1 MGKTPKIA
9 VMGGG
14 SWATAIAK
22 ICMANQERRIG
33 WYMRRKEQIA
43 EFQQLGRNPSY
54 LPTAQFDVSR
64 TDFSANINE
73 VVKKSDILIL

>member
-33 WYMRRKEQIA
+33 WYMHRKKQI
-43 EFQQLGRNPSY
+43 ECISEKSY
-54 LPTAQFDVSR
+54 
-64 TDFSANINE
+64 
-73 VVKKSDILIL
+73 